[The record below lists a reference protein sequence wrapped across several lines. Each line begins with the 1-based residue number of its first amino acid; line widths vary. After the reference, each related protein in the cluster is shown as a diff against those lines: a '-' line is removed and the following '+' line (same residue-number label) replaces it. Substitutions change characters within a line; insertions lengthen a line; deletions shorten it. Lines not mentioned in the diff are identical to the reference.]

1 MPDLKTHTGVAYG
14 RHPVKEAL
22 QSGAPVR
29 KIYLAH
35 GSRGPELMQLIQ
47 LAEEK
52 RIPLQTVPRQEL
64 DRLAGTDKH
73 QGILAVMAGV
83 NYVPWQVL
91 LEKARQKNEK
101 PALLLLDGVEDPRN
115 LGAILRVADGAGMH
129 GVVITKRRCAEV
141 TAAAIKTSAGAAFHI
156 PIAQETN
163 LNAVIEQ
170 LKRENI
176 WIAGCDMAGG
186 KPIFEMDANIP
197 LALVLGGEGLGLHR
211 LVREK
216 CDFLFHIPMRGKVE
230 SLNVSTAAA
239 IVCYEVVRQRMM

>member
-1 MPDLKTHTGVAYG
+1 MPDLKTCG

-29 KIYLAH
+29 KIYLAQ
-35 GSRGPELMQLIQ
+35 GSRGSELIELIH

-52 RIPLQTVPRQEL
+52 RIPMQTVPRPEM
-64 DRLAGTDKH
+64 DRLAETDKH
-73 QGILAVMAGV
+73 QGILALMPGV
-83 NYVPWQVL
+83 NYVPWQKL
-91 LEKARQKNEK
+91 LDHSREKNEK

-129 GVVITKRRCAEV
+129 GVIITKRRCAEV
-141 TAAAIKTSAGAAFHI
+141 TAAAVKTSAGAAFHI

-170 LKRENI
+170 LKRENV
-176 WIAGCDMAGG
+176 WIVGCDMSGE
-186 KPIFEMDANIP
+186 KPIFAMDANMP
-197 LALVLGGEGLGLHR
+197 LALVLGGEGMGLHQ
-211 LVREK
+211 LVRKK
-216 CDFLFHIPMRGKVE
+216 CDFVYRIPMRGKVD

-239 IVCYEVVRQRMM
+239 IVCYEVVRQRLRQHSPD

>member
-1 MPDLKTHTGVAYG
+1 MPDLKTYG

-35 GSRGPELMQLIQ
+35 GSRGPELMELIH
-47 LAEEK
+47 LAEEQ
-52 RIPLQTVPRQEL
+52 RIPMQTVPRQEL
-64 DRLAGTDKH
+64 DRLAETDKH
-73 QGILAVMAGV
+73 QGILAVMPGV
-83 NYVPWQVL
+83 NYVPWESL
-91 LEKARQKNEK
+91 LDRAREKKEK

-115 LGAILRVADGAGMH
+115 LGAILRVAEGAGMH
-129 GVVITKRRCAEV
+129 GIVITKRRCADV
-141 TAAAIKTSAGAAFHI
+141 TAAAVKTSAGAAFHI

-163 LNAVIEQ
+163 LNAVIEH
-170 LKRENI
+170 LKGENV
-176 WIAGCDMAGG
+176 WIAGCDMAGE
-186 KPIFEMDANIP
+186 KPIFAMDTNLP
-197 LALVLGGEGLGLHR
+197 LALVLGGEGPGLHR

-239 IVCYEVVRQRMM
+239 IVCYEIVRQRM

>member
-1 MPDLKTHTGVAYG
+1 MPDLKTYG

-29 KIYLAH
+29 KIYLAQ
-35 GSRGPELMQLIQ
+35 GSRGPELMELIH
-47 LAEEK
+47 LAEEQ
-52 RIPLQTVPRQEL
+52 RIPMQTVPRHEL
-64 DRLAGTDKH
+64 DRLAETDKH
-73 QGILAVMAGV
+73 QGILAVMPGV
-83 NYVPWQVL
+83 NYVPWQAL
-91 LEKARQKNEK
+91 LDHARQKNEK

-163 LNAVIEQ
+163 LNAVIDQ

-176 WIAGCDMAGG
+176 WIVGCDMSGE
-186 KPIFEMDANIP
+186 KPIFAMDANMP
-197 LALVLGGEGLGLHR
+197 LALVLGGEGMGLHQ
-211 LVREK
+211 LVRKK
-216 CDFLFHIPMRGKVE
+216 CDFLFHIPMRGKID

-239 IVCYEVVRQRMM
+239 IVCYEVVRQRS

>member
-1 MPDLKTHTGVAYG
+1 MFDLKTYG

-29 KIYLAH
+29 KIFLMH
-35 GSRGPELMQLIQ
+35 GSRGPEMMELIH

-52 RIPLQTVPRQEL
+52 RVPMQTVPRPEL
-64 DRLAGTDKH
+64 DRLAETNKH
-73 QGILAVMAGV
+73 QGIIAVMPGV
-83 NYVPWQVL
+83 DYVPWEKL
-91 LEKARQKNEK
+91 LERARQKNEK

-129 GVVITKRRCAEV
+129 GVIITKRRCAEV
-141 TAAAIKTSAGAAFHI
+141 TAAAVKTSAGAAFHI

-163 LNAVIEQ
+163 LNAVIEE

-176 WIAGCDMAGG
+176 WIVGCDLNGE
-186 KPIFEMDANIP
+186 KPIFEMDAKMP
-197 LALVLGGEGLGLHR
+197 LALVLGGEGLGLHQ
-211 LVREK
+211 LVRKK
-216 CDFLFHIPMRGKVE
+216 CDFLYNIPMRGKVD

-239 IVCYEVVRQRMM
+239 IVCYEVVRQRLQK

>member
-1 MPDLKTHTGVAYG
+1 MPDLKTYG

-29 KIYLAH
+29 KIFLSQ
-35 GSRGPELMQLIQ
+35 GSRGPELLELIHR
-47 LAEEK
+47 AEEK
-52 RIPLQTVPRQEL
+52 RIPLQTLPRQEL
-64 DRLAGTDKH
+64 DRLAETDKH
-73 QGILAVMAGV
+73 QGIVAVMPGV
-83 NYVPWQVL
+83 DYVSWEKL
-91 LEKARQKNEK
+91 LERGRQKNEK

-176 WIAGCDMAGG
+176 WIVGCDMAGE
-186 KPIFEMDANIP
+186 KPIFAMDAKLPI
-197 LALVLGGEGLGLHR
+197 AVVLGGEGLGLHQ
-211 LVREK
+211 LVRKK
-216 CDFLFHIPMRGKVE
+216 CDFLFHIPMRGKVD

-239 IVCYEVVRQRMM
+239 IVCYEVVRQRLA